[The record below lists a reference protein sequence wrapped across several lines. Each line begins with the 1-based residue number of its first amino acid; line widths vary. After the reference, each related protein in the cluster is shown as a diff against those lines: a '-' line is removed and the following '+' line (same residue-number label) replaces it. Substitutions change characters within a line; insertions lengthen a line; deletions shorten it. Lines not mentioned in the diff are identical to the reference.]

1 MPWSISWDDAGKR
14 LYETGTDRGVL
25 YPVVGANAA
34 TDGKAYTGGVAWNG
48 LTGFT
53 ESPEGAEANAI
64 YADNIKYLNLRS
76 AVTTLPSCFSISLG
90 WFCSLPPVQGY
101 GPLSIVLQAY
111 CLLELIP

>member
-1 MPWSISWDDAGKR
+1 MPWTISWDDAGER

-64 YADNIKYLNLRS
+64 YKQIKEKYINSPIRQDIDKYIERT
-76 AVTTLPSCFSISLG
+76 A
-90 WFCSLPPVQGY
+90 
-101 GPLSIVLQAY
+101 
-111 CLLELIP
+111 E